1 MKRAELNKLFT
12 AYVVR
17 YTTLG
22 YTIFTEGMS
31 GHQGEIAK
39 ILLKK
44 NDDLKI
50 ILMEETWGGSED
62 NYMDFIQIRI
72 GTYTKKIPV
81 SDSPT
86 IWLQDFDYF
95 VTDKFYLIGKKK
107 YRNPEANWYGTFEEA
122 KAAVEKGLERYSLR
136 EISEE
141 HLLNK
146 VPESIKNHIRTLW
159 GYKRVKDSEIKV
171 EVKNDKFNH
180 GYYVYAKDKLVFTN
194 NFKS

>member
-1 MKRAELNKLFT
+1 MKRVELNKLFT

-17 YTTLG
+17 YTALG

-50 ILMEETWGGSED
+50 ILMEEKCGDRED
-62 NYMDFIQIRI
+62 HYMDFIQIRI

-107 YRNPEANWYGTFEEA
+107 YHNPEANWYGTFEEA
-122 KAAVEKGLERYSLR
+122 KAALEKGYERYRLR

-141 HLLNK
+141 YLLNK
-146 VPESIKNHIRTLW
+146 VPESIKNHTRTIW
-159 GYKRVKDSEIKV
+159 GCKRVKDSEIKV
-171 EVKNDKFNH
+171 EVKTGNWCNH
-180 GYYVYAKDKLVFTN
+180 MYYIYAKDRLIFTVG
-194 NFKS
+194 S